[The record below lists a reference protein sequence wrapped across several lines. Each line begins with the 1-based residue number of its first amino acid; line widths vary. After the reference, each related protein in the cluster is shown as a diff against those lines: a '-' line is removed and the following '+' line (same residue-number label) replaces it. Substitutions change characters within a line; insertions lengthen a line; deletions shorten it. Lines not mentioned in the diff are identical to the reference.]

1 MSQMKISPREAA
13 ILGYLH
19 DSRGKGMVA
28 SKLMRSMDES
38 SRNLAG
44 FAIAGRLSDLERE
57 FLTLLGGGAQVAE
70 MGRALQITT
79 KDILQVKESL
89 MNKLNLSNS
98 DELTRVARS
107 VAQPL
112 NRRVVDAKS

>member
-1 MSQMKISPREAA
+1 
-13 ILGYLH
+13 
-19 DSRGKGMVA
+19 
-28 SKLMRSMDES
+28 
-38 SRNLAG
+38 
-44 FAIAGRLSDLERE
+44 
-57 FLTLLGGGAQVAE
+57 

>member
-57 FLTLLGGGAQVAE
+57 FLTLLGGGGPSSGNGSCVANYDQ
-70 MGRALQITT
+70 GYLA
-79 KDILQVKESL
+79 S
-89 MNKLNLSNS
+89 
-98 DELTRVARS
+98 
-107 VAQPL
+107 
-112 NRRVVDAKS
+112 